1 MRTSFQVLVV
11 ITDGQ
16 QTSRGDQTASLAQL
30 VENLKSKGVIII
42 TVGIGTGV
50 ERDELIE
57 IAQGVADN
65 VIEIDDFALLK
76 NKTDTL
82 IERSCRGKHT
92 VTFIILFCQDRM
104 RGRRMLS

>member
-1 MRTSFQVLVV
+1 MLVV

-16 QTSRGDQTASLAQL
+16 QTSGGNLTQLAA
-30 VENLKSKGVIII
+30 NLKSKGVIII
-42 TVGIGTGV
+42 TVGIGSQV
-50 ERDELIE
+50 DRDELIE
-57 IAQGVADN
+57 IAQGVDDN

-82 IERSCRGKHT
+82 IQRSCRGKHT
-92 VTFIILFCQDRM
+92 VTFIILLYQNRM